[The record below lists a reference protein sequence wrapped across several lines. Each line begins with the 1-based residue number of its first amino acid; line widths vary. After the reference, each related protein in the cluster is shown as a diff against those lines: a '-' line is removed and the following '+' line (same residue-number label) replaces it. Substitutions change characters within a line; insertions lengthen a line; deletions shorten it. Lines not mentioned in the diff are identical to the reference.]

1 MESRKCLHFASEII
15 IMHTRQRLQNNYDF
29 LRVFAALCITFFHS
43 FALLDQ
49 LKLEPLFLFTKGR
62 INFSF
67 IGLNIFFCISGY
79 LIAKSV
85 TTSPTLLNYLWK
97 RLLRIQPLLIFTCLL
112 TVFLLGPIFTDLTI
126 PDFFLNSKTWTYF
139 RNVFPALGIQ
149 FSLPGVFLK
158 NIGESGVNGSLW
170 TLIVEERLYLLMS
183 FLFLFKK
190 QNSWYITFYVLFI
203 NVIYLYNHFSYSGEM
218 IPLMDTNAF
227 YYSLVFLNSALLF
240 ILKIDLAKFLYP
252 IILLSS
258 MVTILGIIFQNS
270 DFLFLFSFPFL
281 INGIAQIKGIT
292 NHAGRYGDFTYGIYV
307 FSFPVQQML
316 ISKGIAISHPYLLF
330 IISSAIVI
338 PMAIASWHL
347 LEKKF
352 LRMKKAVK

>member
-1 MESRKCLHFASEII
+1 
-15 IMHTRQRLQNNYDF
+15 MHNKQRFQNNYDF
-29 LRVFAALCITFFHS
+29 LRVFAALSITFFHS

-49 LKLEPLFLFTKGR
+49 LKLEPLFRLTNGR

-79 LIAKSV
+79 LIAKSA
-85 TTSPTLLNYLWK
+85 TTSPTVLNYLWK
-97 RLLRIQPLLIFTCLL
+97 RLLRIQPLLILTCLL
-112 TVFLLGPIFTDLTI
+112 TVFLLGPLFTNLTF

-139 RNVFPALGIQ
+139 RNILPVFGIQ

-170 TLIVEERLYLLMS
+170 TLIVEERLYLLMTL
-183 FLFLFKK
+183 LFLFKK

-203 NVIYLYNHFSYSGEM
+203 NAVYLYNHFFYSGEM
-218 IPLMDTNAF
+218 IPLMDTSAF
-227 YYSLVFLNSALLF
+227 YYSLVFLNSAVLF
-240 ILKIDLAKFLYP
+240 ILKVNLSKSVYP
-252 IILLSS
+252 IILFSS
-258 MVTILGIIFQNS
+258 IIIIFGIIFQNS
-270 DFLFLFSFPFL
+270 NFLFLFSFPFL
-281 INGIAQIKGIT
+281 INSIAQIKGII
-292 NHAGRYGDFTYGIYV
+292 NHAGKYGDFTYGIYV

-316 ISKGIAISHPYLLF
+316 ISKGIGISNPYLLF
-330 IISSAIVI
+330 IISCAIVI

-352 LRMKKAVK
+352 LRMKKVVK